1 MRYLVTAI
9 EFPELDRFK
18 RLHYTVMD
26 VFSTILNEY
35 LEPTQ
40 QMIRNLIAIED
51 AYINV
56 NNPDFI
62 LARDATLNIFKKKQ
76 DPPSEEGIFQRHDGH
91 HTIFNSNQR
100 EEMKMEERKRHDD
113 EDSTSGKFVHME
125 KPNEIAEKIK

>member
-9 EFPELDRFK
+9 EFPELERFK
-18 RLHYTVMD
+18 WLHYTIMD
-26 VFSTILNEY
+26 VFSSILNEY

-76 DPPSEEGIFQRHDGH
+76 DPPSEDAVF
-91 HTIFNSNQR
+91 
-100 EEMKMEERKRHDD
+100 
-113 EDSTSGKFVHME
+113 
-125 KPNEIAEKIK
+125 

>member
-1 MRYLVTAI
+1 
-9 EFPELDRFK
+9 
-18 RLHYTVMD
+18 MD
-26 VFSTILNEY
+26 VFSSILNEY

-76 DPPSEEGIFQRHDGH
+76 DPPSEDAVFQRHDSH
-91 HTIFNSNQR
+91 HTIY
-100 EEMKMEERKRHDD
+100 
-113 EDSTSGKFVHME
+113 
-125 KPNEIAEKIK
+125 

>member
-1 MRYLVTAI
+1 MTAI
-9 EFPELDRFK
+9 EFPELERFK

-26 VFSTILNEY
+26 LFMGILNEY
-35 LEPTQ
+35 LDPTQ

-76 DPPSEEGIFQRHDGH
+76 DPPSQD
-91 HTIFNSNQR
+91 
-100 EEMKMEERKRHDD
+100 
-113 EDSTSGKFVHME
+113 
-125 KPNEIAEKIK
+125 